1 MPPVQTLEEPV
12 EAKDGELCNIL
23 LDALINI
30 GSGHPAVVQAAEGM
44 PVLLFVIDFV
54 FRRWV
59 INFNCEVGIYRESN
73 KERIEQ
79 HTAFSHTR
87 SNQLVDQQ
95 QWNWSI
101 SSPKGNKMPQAR
113 DERLVPASQAGVHF
127 RCPLSCY

>member
-12 EAKDGELCNIL
+12 KAKDGELCNIL

-44 PVLLFVIDFV
+44 PVLFVIDFV

-59 INFNCEVGIYRESN
+59 INFNCEVGIYRQSN

-79 HTAFSHTR
+79 HTAFSHTSSFAIEPVSR
-87 SNQLVDQQ
+87 SAAVELVHLIAQGEQD
-95 QWNWSI
+95 
-101 SSPKGNKMPQAR
+101 A
-113 DERLVPASQAGVHF
+113 AGA
-127 RCPLSCY
+127 